1 MDFTWGQKV
10 SATDGWAGRLRGVV
24 VSPAPMRVTHLTV
37 QRGLVMATRRSA
49 HVGLLTGGDVES
61 LRLGLGLVEMLALP
75 NSDVE
80 PPAGAALTPRTWVIT
95 PGGER
100 LRLHGVRVVGE
111 IRRVT
116 HVVARRKGAGPVLLP
131 VSGADDLTAEGF
143 RMTAMDAEERRPVD
157 YRRDEEIEGDLLD
170 ALQRS
175 AGLPEVDLN
184 EVRVS
189 VAEGVARL
197 EGNTRSPDVN
207 REVERAACSVRGCVA
222 VENRLFS
229 DWEID
234 LDAASRI
241 SRYAPSLLDRVVV
254 KSQFGVLHL
263 EGEFH
268 DESERQAVTQAVRA
282 TPGILAVQWPAL
294 EEDFAEGEPTP

>member
-1 MDFTWGQKV
+1 MDFTWSQKV

-24 VSPAPMRVTHLTV
+24 VSVSPMRVTHLTV
-37 QRGLVMATRRSA
+37 QRGLVLATRRNA
-49 HVGLLTGGDVES
+49 RAGLLVDGDTES
-61 LRLGLGLVEMLALP
+61 LRLGVGLVEMLALP
-75 NSDVE
+75 NADSD
-80 PPAGAALTPRTWVIT
+80 PPPGIALTSRTWVLA

-100 LRLHGVRVVGE
+100 LRLRGVRVVGE
-111 IRRVT
+111 TRRIT
-116 HVVARRKGAGPVLLP
+116 HVIAGRRGGHPALLA
-131 VSGADDLTAEGF
+131 VSGSDELSAEGL
-143 RMTAMDAEERRPVD
+143 RLASADAERRHPVD
-157 YRRDEEIEGDLLD
+157 YRRDEEIEGDLLE

-175 AGLPEVDLN
+175 PDLPEVDLN
-184 EVRVS
+184 EIRVS

-197 EGNTRSPDVN
+197 EGNTRSPAVN
-207 REVERAACSVRGCVA
+207 REVERVASSVRGCVA

-263 EGEFH
+263 EGEVH
-268 DESERQAVTQAVRA
+268 DEGERQTVTQAVRA
-282 TPGILAVQWPAL
+282 TPGILDVQWPTADD
-294 EEDFAEGEPTP
+294 EEGRDPSP

>member
-24 VSPAPMRVTHLTV
+24 VSESPMRVTHLTV
-37 QRGLVMATRRSA
+37 QRGLVLATRRSA
-49 HVGLLTGGDVES
+49 RVGLLAGGDTES
-61 LRLGLGLVEMLALP
+61 LRLGMGLVEMLDLP
-75 NSDVE
+75 NADSD
-80 PPAGAALTPRTWVIT
+80 PPPGIALTPRTWVLA

-100 LRLHGVRVVGE
+100 LRLRGVRVIGE
-111 IRRVT
+111 LRRVT
-116 HVVARRKGAGPVLLP
+116 HVIGQQRRARPALLA
-131 VSGADDLTAEGF
+131 VSGSDDLSAEGL
-143 RMTAMDAEERRPVD
+143 RMEADVEQRHPVD
-157 YRRDEEIEGDLLD
+157 YRRDEEVEGDLIE

-175 AGLPEVDLN
+175 LELPEVDLN

-189 VAEGVARL
+189 VAEGVVRL
-197 EGNTRSPDVN
+197 EGNTRSPTVN
-207 REVERAACSVRGCVA
+207 REVERVANSVRGCVA

-241 SRYAPSLLDRVVV
+241 SRYAPPLLDRVVV

-263 EGEFH
+263 EGAIR
-268 DESERQAVTQAVRA
+268 DEGERQSVTQAVRA
-282 TPGILAVQWPAL
+282 TPGILGVQWSPT
-294 EEDFAEGEPTP
+294 EDDADGSTERE

>member
-10 SATDGWAGRLRGVV
+10 SATDGWVGRLRGVV
-24 VSPAPMRVTHLTV
+24 VSPAPVRVTHLTV

-49 HVGLLTGGDVES
+49 HIGLLTGGDVES
-61 LRLGLGLVEMLALP
+61 LRLGLDLVEMLALP
-75 NSDVE
+75 NADTA
-80 PPAGAALTPRTWVIT
+80 PPAGAALTPRKWVLT

-116 HVVARRKGAGPVLLP
+116 HVIARRQRAQVVLLP
-131 VSGADDLTAEGF
+131 VSGSDELGTEGL
-143 RMTAMDAEERRPVD
+143 RMAAADAEQRAPVD
-157 YRRDEEIEGDLLD
+157 YRRDEEIEGDLLE

-175 AGLPEVDLN
+175 ADLPEVDLN

-189 VAEGVARL
+189 VAEGVVRL

-207 REVERAACSVRGCVA
+207 REVERAASSVPGCVA

-263 EGEFH
+263 EGDVH
-268 DESERQAVTQAVRA
+268 DEGERQAVTQAVRA
-282 TPGILAVQWPAL
+282 TPGILDVQWPAL
-294 EEDFAEGEPTP
+294 EAEAPPS

>member
-10 SATDGWAGRLRGVV
+10 AATDGWAGRLRGVV

-37 QRGLVMATRRSA
+37 QRGMVMATRRSA
-49 HVGLLTGGDVES
+49 QAGMLVAGDTES
-61 LRLGLGLVEMLALP
+61 LRLGMGLVEMLALP
-75 NSDVE
+75 NADTE
-80 PPAGAALTPRTWVIT
+80 PPAGTALTPRTWVHT
-95 PGGER
+95 PSGEW

-116 HVVARRKGAGPVLLP
+116 HVIARRRRAQAVLLP
-131 VSGADDLTAEGF
+131 LSGSDELGAEDLRMAANAEQ
-143 RMTAMDAEERRPVD
+143 RHPVD
-157 YRRDEEIEGDLLD
+157 YRRDEEVEGDLIE

-175 AGLPEVDLN
+175 ADLPEVDLN

-189 VAEGVARL
+189 VDQGVVRL

-207 REVERAACSVRGCVA
+207 REVTRLAGSVRGCVA

-234 LDAASRI
+234 LNAASRI

-263 EGEFH
+263 EGEVH
-268 DESERQAVTQAVRA
+268 DEDERQAVTQAVRA
-282 TPGILAVQWPAL
+282 TPGILDVQWPAL
-294 EEDFAEGEPTP
+294 DEDSTEGGSPP

>member
-1 MDFTWGQKV
+1 MDFVWGQKV
-10 SATDGWAGRLRGVV
+10 AASDGWAGRLRGVV

-49 HVGLLTGGDVES
+49 QAGLLVGGDTES
-61 LRLGLGLVEMLALP
+61 LRLGVGLVEMLALP
-75 NSDVE
+75 NADTE
-80 PPAGAALTPRTWVIT
+80 PPAGAALTPRTWVAT
-95 PGGER
+95 PGRER
-100 LRLHGVRVVGE
+100 LRLRGVRVVGE

-116 HVVARRKGAGPVLLP
+116 HVIARRKGAGTTLLP
-131 VSGADDLTAEGF
+131 VSGSDELSAEGF
-143 RMTAMDAEERRPVD
+143 RMAAADAEDRGPVD
-157 YRRDEEIEGDLLD
+157 YRRDEEIEGDLID

-175 AGLPEVDLN
+175 AALPEVDLN

-189 VAEGVARL
+189 VAEGVVRL

-207 REVERAACSVRGCVA
+207 REVERIARSARGCVA

-234 LDAASRI
+234 LAAASRI

-263 EGEFH
+263 EGDVH
-268 DESERQAVTQAVRA
+268 DEGERQVVTHAVRA
-282 TPGILAVQWPAL
+282 TPGILGVQWPAL
-294 EEDFAEGEPTP
+294 ETDAPPS

>member
-24 VSPAPMRVTHLTV
+24 VSPSPMRVTHLTV

-49 HVGLLTGGDVES
+49 QVGLLAGGDTES
-61 LRLGLGLVEMLALP
+61 LRLGMGLVDMLALP
-75 NSDVE
+75 NADSD
-80 PPAGAALTPRTWVIT
+80 PPPGTALTSKTWVIT
-95 PGGER
+95 PSGER
-100 LRLHGVRVVGE
+100 LRLHGARVVGE

-116 HVVARRKGAGPVLLP
+116 HVIAQRKRKGAVLLR
-131 VSGADDLTAEGF
+131 VSGADELGAEGL
-143 RMTAMDAEERRPVD
+143 RMAADAEEGRPVD
-157 YRRDEEIEGDLLD
+157 YRRDEEIENELLD
-170 ALQRS
+170 VLQRS
-175 AGLPEVDLN
+175 ADLPEVDLN

-189 VAEGVARL
+189 VAEGVVRL

-207 REVERAACSVRGCVA
+207 REVERAARAVCGCVA

-263 EGEFH
+263 EGDVR
-268 DESERQAVTQAVRA
+268 DEGERQSVTQAVRA
-282 TPGILAVQWPAL
+282 TPGILGLQWPAL
-294 EEDFAEGEPTP
+294 EAEAPPP